1 VEISLL
7 GFYHRFY
14 LVRFEQRNEL
24 SFLDAKDICS
34 LKEFLESLN
43 FLNMRTF
50 VLLRFSLH
58 MKSKHQLRK
67 QSVRI
72 YTSGLAP
79 IIVSPPSVE
88 CFSAC
93 KR

>member
-1 VEISLL
+1 MQMI
-7 GFYHRFY
+7 
-14 LVRFEQRNEL
+14 
-24 SFLDAKDICS
+24 ICS

-43 FLNMRTF
+43 FSIMRRTF

-58 MKSKHQLRK
+58 MKSKYQLRK
-67 QSVRI
+67 QSGRI
-72 YTSGLAP
+72 YSIGVEP

-88 CFSAC
+88 CFSAG